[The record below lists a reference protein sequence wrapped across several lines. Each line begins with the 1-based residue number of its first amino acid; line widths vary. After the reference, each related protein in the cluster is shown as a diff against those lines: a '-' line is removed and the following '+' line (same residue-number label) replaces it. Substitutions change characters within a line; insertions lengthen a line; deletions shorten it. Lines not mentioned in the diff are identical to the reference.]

1 MSKTK
6 VHFLLDHKL
15 MAYRLPFFEQLSSRG
30 YNITVI
36 HSGPIL
42 DNVDYI
48 KQTISKPIS
57 FPGGIQYR
65 KYKKGKRVDIVV
77 HMQNIRILNLWF
89 LTLNPFQK
97 CKIVH
102 WGIGTSSTQGLS
114 LNKTLYSKA
123 RSFIS
128 KYADAIILYS
138 DFPISL
144 FPNKIK
150 NKIFIANNTVDN
162 PNMIDFS
169 SQEKTSFL
177 FIGTLNKRKGLEDL
191 IIAFSDLIKKNKI
204 NDIHLNIIGDGKE
217 KDNLIELAKLHSIES
232 RVNFLGQ
239 ITSSKEKEVY
249 FKKAIASISPKQ
261 AGLSVLESFSYG
273 VPFLAYK
280 DAISGGE
287 HLNIKSGTNGY
298 LLNDKEELT
307 STMKEILENTTL
319 SKQLGKNA
327 FNYYKEKR
335 QMKHMVNTFDSAF
348 KYVLKKEN
356 GYI

>member
-1 MSKTK
+1 
-6 VHFLLDHKL
+6 
-15 MAYRLPFFEQLSSRG
+15 
-30 YNITVI
+30 
-36 HSGPIL
+36 
-42 DNVDYI
+42 
-48 KQTISKPIS
+48 
-57 FPGGIQYR
+57 
-65 KYKKGKRVDIVV
+65 
-77 HMQNIRILNLWF
+77 
-89 LTLNPFQK
+89 
-97 CKIVH
+97 
-102 WGIGTSSTQGLS
+102 
-114 LNKTLYSKA
+114 
-123 RSFIS
+123 
-128 KYADAIILYS
+128 
-138 DFPISL
+138 
-144 FPNKIK
+144 
-150 NKIFIANNTVDN
+150 
-162 PNMIDFS
+162 MIDFS

-319 SKQLGKNA
+319 SKQLGKDRKSTRLNSSHVRISYA
-327 FNYYKEKR
+327 VFC
-335 QMKHMVNTFDSAF
+335 
-348 KYVLKKEN
+348 LKKKKKKQKKNSEKKKTKKERKTYTEN
-356 GYI
+356 GGKR